1 MKISMFKTV
10 TKGFKWEENNPQ
22 NANNDIQVFYSE
34 NDHIVGW
41 MPDIECLDSSLVNL
55 R

>member
-1 MKISMFKTV
+1 MKISMLKTV
-10 TKGFKWEENNPQ
+10 LKGFKWEENNPQ
-22 NANNDIQVFYSE
+22 NAKNDISAFYSE
-34 NDHIVGW
+34 KEDIVGW